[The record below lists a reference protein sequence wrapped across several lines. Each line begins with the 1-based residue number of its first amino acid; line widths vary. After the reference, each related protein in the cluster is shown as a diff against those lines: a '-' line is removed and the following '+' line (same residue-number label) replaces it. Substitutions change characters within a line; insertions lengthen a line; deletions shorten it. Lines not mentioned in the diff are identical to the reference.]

1 MGKYNSRSN
10 ERRGP
15 NPKTTV
21 NPYMRGIGCLMMVI
35 VPVFSYLGAAELVE
49 ENNFGWQY
57 LPPEWYSQIMIP
69 PNMTGNVIFGMIS
82 GWLVDN
88 AIYPAAIAI
97 AAVFTFVGG
106 GIISIVFGY
115 MYTLLAPSKYGP
127 TDVPPPRVKTKKYK
141 R

>member
-1 MGKYNSRSN
+1 MGKYNRRSN
-10 ERRGP
+10 APSGP

-35 VPVFSYLGAAELVE
+35 VPVFAYAVGHYLAE
-49 ENNFGWQY
+49 ENFAWQIFPPAWYAPLAISPALAQNVVFG
-57 LPPEWYSQIMIP
+57 LIAPILANNP
-69 PNMTGNVIFGMIS
+69 
-82 GWLVDN
+82 
-88 AIYPAAIAI
+88 IYPAGLAIALFVI
-97 AAVFTFVGG
+97 IVVGG
-106 GIISIVFGY
+106 IVSIVYGY

>member
-10 ERRGP
+10 VRRGP

-35 VPVFSYLGAAELVE
+35 VPVFSYLGEHDLVKE
-49 ENNFGWQY
+49 ENFGWGY
-57 LPPEWYSQIMIP
+57 LPPEWYSPLTVSPILAQLFKEP
-69 PNMTGNVIFGMIS
+69 
-82 GWLVDN
+82 
-88 AIYPAAIAI
+88 IYPAALAI
-97 AAVFTFVGG
+97 AAIFTFVAGG
-106 GIISIVFGY
+106 LISIVFGY